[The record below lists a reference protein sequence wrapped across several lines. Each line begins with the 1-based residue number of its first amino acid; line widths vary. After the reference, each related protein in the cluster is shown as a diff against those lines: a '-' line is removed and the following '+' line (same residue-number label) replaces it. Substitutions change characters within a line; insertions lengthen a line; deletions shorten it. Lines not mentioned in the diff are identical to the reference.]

1 MERFFFGILRTSNMN
16 VSTSS
21 LILSISS
28 PCPSTSA
35 SSSKSK
41 KAYLFFI
48 PGTIGKPIIINSHLI
63 LNYKLRK
70 GLCHTQIQM
79 RHISKKYKDI
89 FYFARHLQFN
99 SCIFLFGSLL
109 YSRSDLLLKVE
120 RFKLPISDFSSSL
133 LAFVIFSSCFLNSMT
148 FLVLLCNIF
157 NALSCIL
164 LYGVKENKR
173 SQYKNIFLI
182 LVDVM

>member
-1 MERFFFGILRTSNMN
+1 MN

-63 LNYKLRK
+63 LHYKLRK
-70 GLCHTQIQM
+70 GLCHTQIQK
-79 RHISKKYKDI
+79 RHKSKKYKDI
-89 FYFARHLQFN
+89 FYFARHLQCN
-99 SCIFLFGSLL
+99 SCIFFIW
-109 YSRSDLLLKVE
+109 V
-120 RFKLPISDFSSSL
+120 
-133 LAFVIFSSCFLNSMT
+133 AFVLKQRCIVKSRMFQITNFRFFIKLVSVCDFQFLSPQ
-148 FLVLLCNIF
+148 FYDVL
-157 NALSCIL
+157 S
-164 LYGVKENKR
+164 VTV
-173 SQYKNIFLI
+173 QYI
-182 LVDVM
+182 